1 MKQGTLIT
9 KIIMFILFAGVALY
23 LGVYILH
30 SLSDPFSSAMAYQD
44 TLDDTVEATGILVR
58 DEQALSQ
65 GSSIMDI
72 LPDEG
77 ARVAAN
83 QEIAVLY
90 QNNTALERKRELD
103 QLITQRKQL
112 ELALNSGSSL
122 SDAAKLEHEIL
133 SSILSLRAGA
143 EGGDLS
149 DVEADALSLRTQI
162 MQREFVYSAS
172 GDTALV
178 LAETILQLDEQISRL
193 QTQSSADTTSIYAP
207 CSGLFSG
214 VSDGLEEVLTP
225 EFLKSADVNQLKSYI
240 GKQGSNREDSVGKL
254 ITGTRWYFA
263 TVVDSSVA
271 SRLQPGDS
279 LTVAFSKDFT
289 GEVSMKVERVDKVS
303 EEGCVLVLSSDRHLK
318 DVTMLRTQTVKLIFT
333 RYTGIRVPKQALRME
348 TFSQTNSETGVVTTT
363 QRLGVYTVAGAQA
376 EFNLVDI
383 VREGSNYYL
392 VAPSEDARTK
402 AIAKN
407 ENGYYL
413 YTALDPAD
421 LHIIRAGD
429 EIIINASGLFNGK
442 VVLE

>member
-23 LGVYILH
+23 LGIYILQ

-44 TLDDTVEATGILVR
+44 TLDDSVEATGILVR
-58 DEQALSQ
+58 EEQPLSH
-65 GSSIMDI
+65 GSSIMDV

-77 ARVAAN
+77 ERVAAN

-90 QNNTALERKRELD
+90 QNNSALERMRELD
-103 QLITQRKQL
+103 RLVTQREQL

-122 SDAAKLEHEIL
+122 SDAAKLEHEII
-133 SSILSLRAGA
+133 SSLLSLRGGA

-149 DVEADALSLRTQI
+149 SVESDALSLRTQI
-162 MQREFVYSAS
+162 LQREFVYSAS
-172 GDTALV
+172 GDTALI

-193 QTQSSADTTSIYAP
+193 QTQSSTDTTSIYAP

-225 EFLKSADVNQLKSYI
+225 DFLESTTADQLKSYI
-240 GKQGSNREDSVGKL
+240 GRQGSSSEDSVGKL

-263 TVVDSSVA
+263 AVVDSSTA
-271 SRLQPGDS
+271 ARLQPGDT

-289 GEVSMKVERVDKVS
+289 GEIEMDVERVDKPS
-303 EEGCVLVLSSDRHLK
+303 EENCILVLSSDRHLK

-333 RYTGIRVPKQALRME
+333 RYTGVRVPKQALRME
-348 TFSQTNSETGVVTTT
+348 TFTETNAETGAVTTT

-392 VAPSEDARTK
+392 VAPAEDARTK

-429 EIIINASGLFNGK
+429 EIIINASGLFDGK